1 MRIATGLLLAAVLAP
16 AATAAAQGAP
26 DHAAAPSVRAVPVTE
41 PIRVDGVLDD
51 AVWIAGPAATS
62 FTQLVP
68 SEGAAASERT
78 EIRFAYSDV
87 ALYIGARM
95 YDSQPVTTRL
105 ARRDGSMSA
114 SDWLTII
121 LDTFHDHRTAV
132 GFEVNPSGVRRD
144 QTRAEGAG
152 EDDSWDPVWQAA
164 TRIDEEGW
172 TAEIRIPF
180 SQLRFNPADE
190 QTWGL
195 QVERQIARVREFSVF
210 AFTPSTQQG
219 GIPRFG
225 HLEGL
230 RGLHPGRGLEVL
242 PYMVARGESVDRR
255 NNPFRENREAGLTAG
270 VDLKY
275 RLTSDLTLDMTVNP
289 DFGQVEVD
297 PAQVNLSAIETQFQ
311 ERRPFFVEG
320 SQLFNFG
327 AGGGNTAFYSRR
339 IGRAPQLLPGTQQR
353 DVPDA
358 ARILGAAKLTG
369 QTAGGWSVGVLDA
382 LTGRAEVTWRDAAGL
397 DRSMTAEPLTNYF
410 VGRARRDLR
419 RGQSA
424 LGGMLTMV
432 HRNLDDDVA
441 EATLRSAAYT
451 GGMDFRHEWGN
462 RIWAVNGFMSGSHV
476 QGSSAA
482 IRLAQQSPWRYFQR
496 PDADH
501 LSLDT
506 ARTSLT
512 GLSTQ
517 AQLQYRPGRH
527 WRYSLLAGTTTPGY
541 EVNDIGFQFRAD
553 RIDGQAGITYVEPRP
568 GSLFRNWNVNTTARA
583 ERNYDLETIMNRFSV
598 GGSAQTLGYW
608 GINANVGYSA
618 SALDDRLTRGGPS
631 SRRPAQW
638 QVNTGFNSD
647 GRRMLVVGGGFGGG
661 FNDAGGHGWGFGLG
675 ATLRPSPNLSMSLSP
690 NYERTRSMAQ
700 YLGRVPDATA
710 STTFGARFLFAELEQ
725 ATLGVETRVDWTF
738 SPTLSLQVYA
748 QPFISSADFGAPAE
762 LRRPGEYAFDVYGRD
777 VGEVEALTRGVRVY
791 PQGRDGAAAPFTVPD
806 RDFTV
811 RSLRGNAVL
820 RWEYRPGSTLFVAW
834 QQNRSSVLETGVFG
848 LGRDAP
854 DLLAARPDN
863 VLVIKA
869 SYWLNP

>member
-1 MRIATGLLLAAVLAP
+1 MQA
-16 AATAAAQGAP
+16 
-26 DHAAAPSVRAVPVTE
+26 VRAVE
-41 PIRVDGVLDD
+41 PIRVDGLLDEGVWRTAP
-51 AVWIAGPAATS
+51 AVTS

-68 SEGAAASERT
+68 TEGAPASERT
-78 EIRFAYSDV
+78 EIRFAFTES

-95 YDSQPVTTRL
+95 YDSHPVTTRL

-121 LDTFHDHRTAV
+121 LDTYHDHRTAV

-164 TRIDEEGW
+164 TRIDEDGW

-190 QTWGL
+190 QTWGV

-230 RGLHPGRGLEVL
+230 QGLRPGRGLEVL
-242 PYMVARGESVDRR
+242 PYAVARGESVDRR
-255 NNPFRENREAGLTAG
+255 NNPFRENRDAALTAG
-270 VDLKY
+270 ADLKY

-297 PAQVNLSAIETQFQ
+297 PAQVNLTAIETQFQ
-311 ERRPFFVEG
+311 EKRPFFVEG
-320 SQLFNFG
+320 SELFNFG

-358 ARILGAAKLTG
+358 ARILGAAKLSG
-369 QTAGGWSVGVLDA
+369 RTAGGWSVGVLDA
-382 LTGRAEVTWRDAAGL
+382 LTGRAEVTFRDAQGL
-397 DRSMTAEPLTNYF
+397 DQSRTAEPLTNYF
-410 VGRARRDLR
+410 VGRARRDMR

-451 GGMDFRHEWGN
+451 GGLDFRHEWRN
-462 RIWAVNGFMSGSHV
+462 RVWGVSGFVSGSHV
-476 QGSSAA
+476 EGSRSA
-482 IRLAQQSPWRYFQR
+482 IRLAQRSPWRYFQR

-501 LSLDT
+501 LELDT
-506 ARTSLT
+506 TRTSLT

-517 AQLQYRPGRH
+517 AQLQYRQGRH

-553 RIDGQAGITYVEPRP
+553 RVDGQLNVGYVEPRP
-568 GSLFRNWNVNTTARA
+568 GSVLRNWNVNATGRA
-583 ERNYDLETIMNRFSV
+583 ERNYSGETIMNRANVS
-598 GGSAQTLGYW
+598 GSAQTLGYW
-608 GINANVGYSA
+608 GGNLSIGYSGR
-618 SALDDRLTRGGPS
+618 ALDDRLTRGGPS
-631 SRRPAQW
+631 SRRPAQL
-638 QVNTGFNSD
+638 QVNGGFNSD
-647 GRRMLVVGGGFGGG
+647 GRRMLVVGGGFGGAR
-661 FNDAGGHGWGFGLG
+661 NDAGGWGWGGG
-675 ATLRPSPNLSMSLSP
+675 AGGTLRPSPGVSVSLTP
-690 NYERTRSMAQ
+690 NFERTHSKAQ
-700 YLGRVPDATA
+700 YLGAVPDPAA
-710 STTFGARFLFAELEQ
+710 VRTFGARYLFAELDQ
-725 ATLGVETRVDWTF
+725 TTVGIETRVDWTF
-738 SPTLSLQVYA
+738 SPSLSLQVYA
-748 QPFISSADFGAPAE
+748 QPFISSGDFGAPSE
-762 LRRPGEYAFDVYGRD
+762 LRAAGEYAFSVYGRD
-777 VGEVEALTRGVRVY
+777 VGDVEAAQRGVRVY
-791 PQGRDGAAAPFTVPD
+791 PQGRGGAAPSFFVPD
-806 RDFTV
+806 RDFTM

-820 RWEYRPGSTLFVAW
+820 RWEYRPGSTLFLAW
-834 QQNRSSVLETGVFG
+834 QQNRSSMLDTGVFG
-848 LGRDAP
+848 LGRDAS
-854 DLLAARPDN
+854 DLLVARPDN
-863 VLVIKA
+863 VLVLKV